1 MIRINLLPVRAEKK
15 RESLRQQAILAAAVL
30 ALLGAGILG
39 VHVTL
44 GSDITDLEQSIAK
57 RKAEI
62 SRLQKDI
69 GKVAEYKKK
78 KRDLEEKISVIS
90 GLEARQR
97 GPSQILHELAVI
109 IPEKMWLES
118 AKDNGGSLS
127 LEGVAIDNQTI
138 AQFMTKLEASPWFEA
153 VRLEVTRQVSRGSAS
168 LKSFSIKANVVYA
181 KAG

>member
-1 MIRINLLPVRAEKK
+1 MIRINLLPIRAEKK
-15 RESLRQQAILAAAVL
+15 RESLRQQALVAAGAV

-44 GSDITDLEQSIAK
+44 GSDINDLQQRIGE

-62 SRLQKDI
+62 SRLQKVI
-69 GKVAEYKKK
+69 GEVSVYKKK
-78 KRDLEEKISVIS
+78 KRDLEEKIAVIS

-97 GPSQILHELAVI
+97 GPSQILREIAQLT
-109 IPEKMWLES
+109 PEKMWLES
-118 AKDNGGSLS
+118 LKDNGGSLS

-153 VRLEVTRQVSRGSAS
+153 VRLEVTRQVTRGSAN
-168 LKSFSIKANVVYA
+168 LKAFSIKANVVYA